1 MDVPS
6 SGDEESGDFQSWTKA
21 SRHFFAKDKAYR
33 KWRAEDD
40 NQDAA
45 WETFKR
51 GPWKAIQKRRWNE
64 RAKTRV
70 LGVHRSSW
78 DQLHRLLKKDWS
90 FRIWQPRAGE
100 DKSWEVFTAKGGPW
114 QARERDR
121 ARDRREIR
129 QNRLPCETA
138 AIESTKALPSAR
150 GKQMLLDRMP
160 SRANIVPLTSQL
172 PIFETFTRQASTRAD
187 EAPMHAA
194 PASREPTTDEWT
206 QYRRLCRQ
214 NVTCFTLMEESHPI
228 NFYEQR
234 DVCSECGCERFS
246 TSSHKQCC
254 QSGALVLVRKMPAS
268 LLSLISESP
277 GLSKQSRAAN
287 DLFRLAQ
294 MALPKGTH
302 RIPDMY
308 QHLKVTGVPF
318 AIVPNLNER
327 SSTRSFL
334 DDPYERLEARNKFDS
349 STRPSDRAIA
359 IIEAVLTRENSLVR
373 ELVNWAKA
381 STTTAH
387 LVLKWPGTTT

>member
-1 MDVPS
+1 
-6 SGDEESGDFQSWTKA
+6 
-21 SRHFFAKDKAYR
+21 
-33 KWRAEDD
+33 
-40 NQDAA
+40 
-45 WETFKR
+45 
-51 GPWKAIQKRRWNE
+51 
-64 RAKTRV
+64 
-70 LGVHRSSW
+70 
-78 DQLHRLLKKDWS
+78 
-90 FRIWQPRAGE
+90 
-100 DKSWEVFTAKGGPW
+100 
-114 QARERDR
+114 
-121 ARDRREIR
+121 
-129 QNRLPCETA
+129 
-138 AIESTKALPSAR
+138 
-150 GKQMLLDRMP
+150 
-160 SRANIVPLTSQL
+160 
-172 PIFETFTRQASTRAD
+172 
-187 EAPMHAA
+187 MHAA

-373 ELVNWAKA
+373 VRL
-381 STTTAH
+381 SFPCH
-387 LVLKWPGTTT
+387 LVHVDTGNVRRIFGQRCAEPAEALVEIRKRGTSAARHKVTGSGHQTVVVKDLSERKPLVQIVRDERSYL